1 MATIGRIT
9 DKEIN
14 GQEDLMKSK
23 LFVSAALVIMLA
35 ALLTLL
41 SGCFTS
47 GSSSTPTTSS
57 TQAVKPKP
65 SVENVIA
72 TTSGT
77 ADAYFATLDIKV
89 KNEGAEGIILVIGK
103 ITQAGQTTQREMPVF
118 LKDGESHEIKLTF
131 PLVWRGGDFTS
142 NVETLVP

>member
-1 MATIGRIT
+1 MAIAGLFTH
-9 DKEIN
+9 
-14 GQEDLMKSK
+14 QELNSQEVFMKSR
-23 LFVSAALVIMLA
+23 LLIGASLLIMLA

-41 SGCFTS
+41 SGCFTT

-65 SVENVIA
+65 SVEKVIA

-77 ADAYFATLDIKV
+77 EQAYFATLDIKV

-118 LKDGESHEIKLTF
+118 LKEGISHELKLTF

-142 NVETLVP
+142 SVETIVP